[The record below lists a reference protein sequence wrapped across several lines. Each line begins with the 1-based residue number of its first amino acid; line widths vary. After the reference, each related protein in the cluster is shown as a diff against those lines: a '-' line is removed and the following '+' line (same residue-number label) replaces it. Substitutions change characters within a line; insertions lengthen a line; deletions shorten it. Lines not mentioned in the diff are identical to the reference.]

1 MLKSLLVGLDDSE
14 YAAAAVD
21 LGIELAK
28 QNDALL
34 AGVAVLC
41 EPLFRDSTPP
51 EKLSPS
57 YKPTYD
63 KLVSEAHQHCQAIL
77 EKFAQQASAA
87 QVRHAMLEDIGLAN
101 EQLAIEAQ
109 RFDMLVLGQE
119 THFNFEATQKPCH
132 TLQKLLHNP
141 PRPIVAVPKQPLPGE
156 GILIAYDGSIAASR
170 SLHAL
175 VSCGLTRGRVFVL
188 AIDLDN
194 AVVASHVAERAV
206 EYLAYHGVAAENLP
220 VQSETPASQIILDE
234 ALSRGVRMIAMGAYG
249 RAGIAE
255 WLFGS
260 TTKHLLSNIP
270 VAMIADAP
278 SKSQGSGKPRIEA
291 RKKAMHPLSG
301 LASTNQ
307 VEALLQSA
315 VSLLSL
321 VGSANDAT

>member
-1 MLKSLLVGLDDSE
+1 MLKSLLVGLDDSD
-14 YAAAAVD
+14 YSAAAVD
-21 LGIELAK
+21 LGIRLA
-28 QNDALL
+28 QENDALL

-57 YKPTYD
+57 YRPTYE
-63 KLVSEAHQHCQAIL
+63 KLVAEAHQHCQTLLA
-77 EKFAQQASAA
+77 KFDQQASAA
-87 QVRHAMLEDIGLAN
+87 QVRHATLEDVGLAS

-119 THFNFEATQKPCH
+119 THFHFEATRKSCH
-132 TLQKLLHNP
+132 TIQKLLHNP
-141 PRPIVAVPKQPLPGE
+141 PRPIIAVPKQPLPGD

-175 VSCGLTRGRVFVL
+175 VNCGLARGRVFVL

-194 AVVASHVAERAV
+194 AVVATHVAERAV
-206 EYLAYHGVAAENLP
+206 EYLAYHGVAAENIP

-260 TTKHLLSNIP
+260 TTRHVLET
-270 VAMIADAP
+270 AP
-278 SKSQGSGKPRIEA
+278 L
-291 RKKAMHPLSG
+291 PLF
-301 LASTNQ
+301 LYH
-307 VEALLQSA
+307 
-315 VSLLSL
+315 
-321 VGSANDAT
+321 